1 MLHIV
6 GNDNR
11 DREHR
16 VLRSM
21 FEARKRVFVDLL
33 KWDLPVLAGK
43 YELDQF
49 DDGHATYLVVAD
61 PQDNHLASA
70 RLLPTVRPALLDSL
84 YPDLVEGEI
93 PQGRHVF
100 EITRF
105 CLSRGAGARLRR
117 EARDTLLVGLAEY
130 ALGNGIT
137 EYTGVAE
144 LSWFEQITTF
154 GWDCIGLGNPREHD
168 GRLLTALHI
177 RVDDTTVGKLAAK
190 GIVSDTTIGLQ
201 PARAA

>member
-11 DREHR
+11 SRAHR

-33 KWDLPVLAGK
+33 KWDLPVLA
-43 YELDQF
+43 ERFEVDQF
-49 DDGHATYLVVAD
+49 DDGRATYLVVAD
-61 PQDNHLASA
+61 EADNHLASA
-70 RLLPTVRPALLDSL
+70 RLLETVRPALLDSL
-84 YPDLVEGEI
+84 YPDLVVGTL
-93 PQGRHVF
+93 PQGPHAL

-105 CLSRGAGARLRR
+105 CLSPGVGAARRR
-117 EARDTLLVGLAEY
+117 AARDTLLVGLVQY
-130 ALGNGIT
+130 ALANGISD
-137 EYTGVAE
+137 YTGVAE
-144 LSWFEQITTF
+144 RAWFEQICTF
-154 GWDCIGLGNPREHD
+154 GWECVALGPPRVHD

-177 RVDDTTVGKLAAK
+177 AIDETSIGKLANR
-190 GIVSDTTIGLQ
+190 GIASDAGIGLP